1 MSDNKRYYWLK
12 LKEDFF
18 QEKTTKYLRALP
30 DGDKLLIVYLQMQ
43 LMSIKTNGL
52 IKYDRLFPVVEEE
65 LALALSE
72 DVNIVK
78 FTIQALVKANIV
90 SILDDGS
97 IVLLAMKDLIGSETA
112 SAQRSRE
119 YRVNKSGK
127 KALHCNK
134 DATKVQHKPNVE
146 IEIEIEKELELDKE
160 IEKRYILSCDAGL
173 HPPKTTKKND
183 NVKLKEQA
191 KDIVDYLNA
200 KLSTNYKPDNK
211 KTLELIKARL
221 KDGFTVENFKTVID
235 KKFFEWG
242 HDSNMCQYL
251 RPVTLFSTKFESYL
265 NQPTTKYMSET
276 DKGLLKFL
284 NSDEEGWG

>member
-146 IEIEIEKELELDKE
+146 IELELEKELDIDIELEKKRECEREKTLRGKTKRFTPPSLEEVKEYVNQNNFGIDPEQFIDYYTANGWMAGKNKMKDWKATVRNWARKEKKVLKPKYETVDEKNMKFMANYFKE
-160 IEKRYILSCDAGL
+160 IDEREGEK
-173 HPPKTTKKND
+173 
-183 NVKLKEQA
+183 
-191 KDIVDYLNA
+191 
-200 KLSTNYKPDNK
+200 
-211 KTLELIKARL
+211 
-221 KDGFTVENFKTVID
+221 
-235 KKFFEWG
+235 
-242 HDSNMCQYL
+242 HD
-251 RPVTLFSTKFESYL
+251 R
-265 NQPTTKYMSET
+265 
-276 DKGLLKFL
+276 KGDWFDFDV
-284 NSDEEGWG
+284 NGS